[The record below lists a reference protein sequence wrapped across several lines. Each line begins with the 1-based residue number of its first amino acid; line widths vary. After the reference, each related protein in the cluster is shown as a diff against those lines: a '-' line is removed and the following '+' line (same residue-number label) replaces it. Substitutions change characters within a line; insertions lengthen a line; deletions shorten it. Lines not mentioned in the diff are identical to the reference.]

1 MEAQVT
7 NTRARHIEILDAAAR
22 VVEEAG
28 GVEQI
33 DSLDQEKRR
42 PALLG
47 MAKAVEEETHCH
59 RTTAKNNVARA
70 LRRAR
75 YKIVKERAVEKA
87 EAEWGGQRPGA
98 GPPEG
103 NQNQNWA
110 KRRAQSKSHC
120 KENSMHLLPSEQE
133 KRTNEAINTFNETG
147 ELAIYEPCDC
157 GSQVRHNNGGN
168 YHGEIYLL
176 RDSGKWFVK
185 YETTCELMPP
195 AEWEECGSPVD
206 IIRQHADWL

>member
-28 GVEQI
+28 GAEQI
-33 DSLDQEKRR
+33 DALDQEKRR

-47 MAKAVEEETHCH
+47 MAKAVKEQTQCH
-59 RTTAKNNVARA
+59 ISTAKRNIAKA

-75 YKIVKERAVEKA
+75 YKIVKERAVEELLDLIEEA

-103 NQNQNWA
+103 NQNQNWP
-110 KRRAQSKSHC
+110 KRRTDQS
-120 KENSMHLLPSEQE
+120 E
-133 KRTNEAINTFNETG
+133 
-147 ELAIYEPCDC
+147 
-157 GSQVRHNNGGN
+157 
-168 YHGEIYLL
+168 
-176 RDSGKWFVK
+176 
-185 YETTCELMPP
+185 
-195 AEWEECGSPVD
+195 
-206 IIRQHADWL
+206 